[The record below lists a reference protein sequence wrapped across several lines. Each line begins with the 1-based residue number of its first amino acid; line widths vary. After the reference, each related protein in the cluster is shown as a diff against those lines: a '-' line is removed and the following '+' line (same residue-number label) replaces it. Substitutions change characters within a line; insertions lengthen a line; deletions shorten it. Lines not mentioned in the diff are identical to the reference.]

1 MTDAT
6 TRSAAAPAKSD
17 VLEDNDVSA
26 PSKRARESTRDEDA
40 LLKAEYA
47 RLEKEKG
54 TLATF
59 GAFR

>member
-1 MTDAT
+1 
-6 TRSAAAPAKSD
+6 